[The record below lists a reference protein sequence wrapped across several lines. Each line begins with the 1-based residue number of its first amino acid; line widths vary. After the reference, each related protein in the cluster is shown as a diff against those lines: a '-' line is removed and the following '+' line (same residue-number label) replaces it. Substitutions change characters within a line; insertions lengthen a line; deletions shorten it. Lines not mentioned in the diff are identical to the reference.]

1 MADNQ
6 IKTRGTMFVFSGPSG
21 GGKSSVI
28 KRVLQEVK
36 DIKISIS
43 VTTRDKREGEVE
55 GEDYYFVSDKKF
67 KQMIKDDAFYEY
79 VDSDFGSNYGTP
91 KEPINKMLAAGQDVI
106 LDLDYPGVQ
115 QLRSL
120 AGDRVKAIFL
130 MPPSLKILRERLVN
144 RGTDSAEVIERRMSM
159 AEKRINESVF
169 YDYVVVNDILD
180 NAVEE
185 VKAIVIA
192 SRVEQKN
199 LVGLDKMIKRV
210 MKDK

>member
-1 MADNQ
+1 M
-6 IKTRGTMFVFSGPSG
+6 
-21 GGKSSVI
+21 
-28 KRVLQEVK
+28 
-36 DIKISIS
+36 
-43 VTTRDKREGEVE
+43 
-55 GEDYYFVSDKKF
+55 
-67 KQMIKDDAFYEY
+67 
-79 VDSDFGSNYGTP
+79 
-91 KEPINKMLAAGQDVI
+91 
-106 LDLDYPGVQ
+106 
-115 QLRSL
+115 
-120 AGDRVKAIFL
+120 
-130 MPPSLKILRERLVN
+130 VN

>member
-43 VTTRDKREGEVE
+43 VTTRDKREGEFE

>member
-130 MPPSLKILRERLVN
+130 MPPSLKI
-144 RGTDSAEVIERRMSM
+144 
-159 AEKRINESVF
+159 
-169 YDYVVVNDILD
+169 
-180 NAVEE
+180 
-185 VKAIVIA
+185 
-192 SRVEQKN
+192 
-199 LVGLDKMIKRV
+199 
-210 MKDK
+210 